1 MTTREKTRITRGSTA
16 AIILAAAVLAGCE
29 TDDADSRDD
38 EQIAG
43 ELNYPADTGTKA
55 APDMPRPEAIDS
67 SQPDTVSVHEPP
79 WAPAEC
85 VAAVKPDRL
94 QIQDEPMLIT
104 YRFDADFPEP
114 DSVLTDSD
122 SGILVESLDQKLTLV
137 RLNLSRAAEG
147 RWMIRFLGAGNAC
160 DATLIVRRPS

>member
-1 MTTREKTRITRGSTA
+1 MTTREKTRIARGGTA
-16 AIILAAAVLAGCE
+16 AIMLAVAVLAGCE
-29 TDDADSRDD
+29 TDDTDARDD
-38 EQIAG
+38 DRIAG
-43 ELNYPADTGTKA
+43 ELNYPADSGTDA
-55 APDMPRPEAIDS
+55 IPDTPRPEAVDS

-94 QIQDEPMLIT
+94 HIQDEPMLIT

-114 DSVLTDSD
+114 DSVLTDSN

>member
-1 MTTREKTRITRGSTA
+1 MMTREKTRIARGSTA
-16 AIILAAAVLAGCE
+16 AIMLAVAVLAGC
-29 TDDADSRDD
+29 DADDTDARDD
-38 EQIAG
+38 ERIAG
-43 ELNYPADTGTKA
+43 ELNYPADTGREAVRDT
-55 APDMPRPEAIDS
+55 PRPEPVDS
-67 SQPDTVSVHEPP
+67 SQPDTVFVHEPP

-104 YRFDADFPEP
+104 YAFDADFPEP
-114 DSVLTDSD
+114 DSVLADTN